1 MLSMSHC
8 IPDPITVAAR
18 FDGIA
23 IMTYTV
29 TTHMSNHYNKP
40 RNMRQSRPRDG
51 EGYGNEIT
59 DVIFEL

>member
-23 IMTYTV
+23 IMTYTI
-29 TTHMSNHYNKP
+29 TTHMSNHYNKHGICASLVP
-40 RNMRQSRPRDG
+40 GMEKDMETKSQM
-51 EGYGNEIT
+51 
-59 DVIFEL
+59 